1 MLIKDIDNK
10 IGSLKKEYKTELEIS
25 KFLIMRAEVQLEK
38 IKQATINDE
47 YEDDEKF
54 KQDILA
60 LNKTLKDSLK
70 TSSEARQKIQIGLAL
85 LEKNKLSVSASEKRA
100 ENIFTISNTEV
111 TKKSRERITKIKN
124 LVREKEIS
132 VSCAVYELIRKAMAS
147 YYFDKIG
154 DCLLAR
160 TKNPDNFSL
169 SDLKIFVH
177 SYNEHVYIPVEIT
190 ELI

>member
-1 MLIKDIDNK
+1 MLKDIDNK

-85 LEKNKLSVSASEKRA
+85 LEKNKLSISASEKRA
-100 ENIFTISNTEV
+100 ENIFTLSNTEV
-111 TKKSRERITKIKN
+111 TKKSRERIKKIKN

-160 TKNPDNFSL
+160 TKNPANFSL
-169 SDLKIFVH
+169 SELKIFVH